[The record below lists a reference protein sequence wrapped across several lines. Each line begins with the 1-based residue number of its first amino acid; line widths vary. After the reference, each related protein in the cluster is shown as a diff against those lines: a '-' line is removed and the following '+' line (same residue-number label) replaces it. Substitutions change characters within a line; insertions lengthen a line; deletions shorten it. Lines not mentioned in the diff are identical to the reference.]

1 MLHPIRSLL
10 AASIALGCF
19 ATPRG
24 GPPPP
29 RGGAGGRGGKRAPRG
44 ARGARGGGARAG
56 GGCPPRRGGPAAPRE
71 ITEIRI
77 DKSDH
82 RLELVAG
89 GEVVKSY
96 RVAIGS
102 GGAGPKRFEGDAT
115 TPVGTYRV
123 TGRFKGLF
131 HQFMVVSY
139 PNEEDRRRYAELKA
153 SGEVPPGRGV
163 GHSIGIHGVGQK
175 DAQGVHKERD
185 WTLGCIALDDAEIDE
200 VSRLVK
206 DNTRIVIT
214 D

>member
-1 MLHPIRSLL
+1 MPGHAPPDPL
-10 AASIALGCF
+10 AARRVDR
-19 ATPRG
+19 PRLLRH
-24 GPPPP
+24 PAP
-29 RGGAGGRGGKRAPRG
+29 RAPR
-44 ARGARGGGARAG
+44 
-56 GGCPPRRGGPAAPRE
+56 PPRE

>member
-24 GPPPP
+24 GAPPPP
-29 RGGAGGRGGKRAPRG
+29 RRPPRPPPHPAPPRP
-44 ARGARGGGARAG
+44 RGGGRAG
-56 GGCPPRRGGPAAPRE
+56 GRE